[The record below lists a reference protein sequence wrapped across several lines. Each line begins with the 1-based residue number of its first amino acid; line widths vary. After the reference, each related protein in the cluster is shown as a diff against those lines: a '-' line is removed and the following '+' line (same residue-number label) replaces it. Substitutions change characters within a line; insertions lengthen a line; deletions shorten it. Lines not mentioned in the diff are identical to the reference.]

1 MLSNPVVPTDAFV
14 FLFGGDHRSPQNCR
28 NLGPGGLE
36 ELAFLPLRLPK
47 FPSTIATSTSG
58 ASRAHHGGYHT
69 CTRTFT
75 SGLACA
81 ERTWRSM
88 MLRDATPWLL
98 LVIAACH
105 AAVLPGNPPSTGNST
120 RWPKVGG
127 GDGVGPLRKPG
138 YVRMPVSRHHF
149 NGTKRSP
156 GDRHSPPRLH
166 GSETSSEPT
175 TARSLAQRQ
184 YQNGRRWGWS
194 ALEELGGIAYI
205 MQCVSHCPLAPYY

>member
-1 MLSNPVVPTDAFV
+1 LPQFGTWGSGRALLPTSQASQVPLNNRNV
-14 FLFGGDHRSPQNCR
+14 
-28 NLGPGGLE
+28 NLGS
-36 ELAFLPLRLPK
+36 LPS
-47 FPSTIATSTSG
+47 PS
-58 ASRAHHGGYHT
+58 RWLHHT

-88 MLRDATPWLL
+88 MLGDATPWLP

-105 AAVLPGNPPSTGNST
+105 AAVLPGNPPSTGNSA
-120 RWPKVGG
+120 RWPKAGG

-149 NGTKRSP
+149 NGTKRST
-156 GDRHSPPRLH
+156 GGGRHSSPRLH
-166 GSETSSEPT
+166 GSGASSEPT
-175 TARSLAQRQ
+175 TAQSLAQRQ

-205 MQCVSHCPLAPYY
+205 MQCVPHCPLAPVMNLGLC